1 MTSSSSPSPPPP
13 PVVLSYPKLLL
24 PWLFLGSAVIFVLW
38 ALIEDHSPMGI
49 FVVVFPIEIVLAVYW
64 IILYHQVP
72 ILLEWQQHGVV
83 VQGTICYEAH
93 GSGGLST
100 MEDDSILM
108 KQRIQYQANDET
120 GGMYLVTKDVGWIS
134 RQDVL
139 VQQQQQHYDE
149 GVSSSSQEPS
159 ARRNTSNGD
168 DTVGNP
174 DDNEPPTL
182 TTTAPVLVMAG
193 YPKSGILQH
202 HLNQDLIQTSQR
214 KRTASQWAALGLA
227 VSLVFLSLWCEDAYF
242 EDETVP
248 NNSSTSPS
256 NDDATREDVKV
267 FWSAVLVQCTM
278 AFLVGLVVTMVLQ
291 HNREYKLQGGSNRI
305 HVVLHWIATR
315 RLDWNTVA
323 MVPLAK
329 DDIITVEQGSGG
341 SSSSSNNNHS
351 TIESKEDDEDNH
363 DNTVT
368 CGRRTT
374 ISKKSNSKLPR
385 IV

>member
-1 MTSSSSPSPPPP
+1 MTSSSSPPSPPPP
-13 PVVLSYPKLLL
+13 AVLSYPKLLL

-64 IILYHQVP
+64 IVLYHQVP

-93 GSGGLST
+93 GSGCGGMGLST

-139 VQQQQQHYDE
+139 VQQQQQQQHDE

-159 ARRNTSNGD
+159 ARRNTSND
-168 DTVGNP
+168 DDIGNH
-174 DDNEPPTL
+174 DDEPPTL

-202 HLNQDLIQTSQR
+202 HLNQDLIQTIQR
-214 KRTASQWAALGLA
+214 KLTASLWAALGLA
-227 VSLVFLSLWCEDAYF
+227 VSLVFLSLWWEDAYF

-248 NNSSTSPS
+248 NTSSTSPS
-256 NDDATREDVKV
+256 NDATTREDIKV

-278 AFLVGLVVTMVLQ
+278 AFLVALLVTIVLQ

-315 RLDWNTVA
+315 RLDWNTA
-323 MVPLAK
+323 TMVPLAK
-329 DDIITVEQGSGG
+329 DNIITVEQGG
-341 SSSSSNNNHS
+341 NNHF
-351 TIESKEDDEDNH
+351 TIESKEEDDVE
-363 DNTVT
+363 NTDT
-368 CGRRTT
+368 RGRRTT
-374 ISKKSNSKLPR
+374 TTNKSNSKLPR